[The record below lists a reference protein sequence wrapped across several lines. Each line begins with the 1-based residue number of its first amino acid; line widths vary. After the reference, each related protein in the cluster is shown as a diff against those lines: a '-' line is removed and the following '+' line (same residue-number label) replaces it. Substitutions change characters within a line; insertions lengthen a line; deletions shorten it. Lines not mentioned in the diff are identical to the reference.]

1 MKIKMVVEID
11 RYDIISYNYPSKTQ
25 YFSMLR
31 FLLPASYKSVCILFY
46 AFLIFRICK
55 LYIYNLL

>member
-1 MKIKMVVEID
+1 MVVEID